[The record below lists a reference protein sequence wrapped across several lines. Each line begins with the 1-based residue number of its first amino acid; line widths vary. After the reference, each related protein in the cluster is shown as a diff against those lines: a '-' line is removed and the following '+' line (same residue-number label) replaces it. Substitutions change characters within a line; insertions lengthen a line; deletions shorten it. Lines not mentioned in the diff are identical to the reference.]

1 MRILD
6 HRPGWAIALL
16 LAAAALLAACAPSS
30 AKPAGGQSRAA
41 TPAGVA
47 TDAIRLQMAGF
58 AGGPGFRLPEDL
70 SGRPLVLNVWASWCG
85 PCRKE
90 MPGFQQV
97 YLNAKDKIGFLGLD
111 SRDVVDAARRFA
123 AQTSVTYRLAADPQG
138 LAAAKLGVAALP
150 TTVFIGADG
159 TLRGR
164 HVGALTPGELR
175 ANISRYLGVSVP

>member
-47 TDAIRLQMAGF
+47 SDAIRLQMAGF

-70 SGRPLVLNVWASWCG
+70 SADFRAAVSALWSGEVEAESAACPPGDGGGGREVGA
-85 PCRKE
+85 
-90 MPGFQQV
+90 
-97 YLNAKDKIGFLGLD
+97 AKDG
-111 SRDVVDAARRFA
+111 
-123 AQTSVTYRLAADPQG
+123 
-138 LAAAKLGVAALP
+138 
-150 TTVFIGADG
+150 
-159 TLRGR
+159 
-164 HVGALTPGELR
+164 
-175 ANISRYLGVSVP
+175 

>member
-85 PCRKE
+85 PCRK
-90 MPGFQQV
+90 
-97 YLNAKDKIGFLGLD
+97 DKIGFLGLD